1 MISVLVGLLQ
11 RNRTERERQTDR
23 EIDFK
28 ELAHT
33 VAEAWCCQSLQD
45 ERAGWRSREEMMLQ
59 HEPEE
64 SSRGRIPSS
73 LENRRFFSARP
84 LTFRRRP
91 IYIMEGPLLYS
102 KSTD

>member
-1 MISVLVGLLQ
+1 MLVGLLQ

-45 ERAGWRSREEMMLQ
+45 ERAGWRSRELTPQVKSE
-59 HEPEE
+59 
-64 SSRGRIPSS
+64 G
-73 LENRRFFSARP
+73 RP
-84 LTFRRRP
+84 LAEFLPAEEKVSLCSIWAFKRLDEAHTQE
-91 IYIMEGPLLYS
+91 EG
-102 KSTD
+102 